1 MHGVHMSQSDIIRD
15 IQTLDDGLLLS
26 LAGEIDLSRSP
37 EVRVGLIQQIESQP
51 QRLVIDLADVPYMDS
66 SGVATLVEA
75 LQKQR
80 AHGGKMV
87 LCNMQTR
94 VRSIFEI
101 ARLDQVFTIV
111 DDLQTAKTV

>member
-1 MHGVHMSQSDIIRD
+1 MSNEIICD
-15 IQTLDDGLLLS
+15 EQTLDDGIC
-26 LAGEIDLSRSP
+26 LALGGEIDLSQSPAVRSALM
-37 EVRVGLIQQIESQP
+37 RHIQRKP
-51 QRLVIDLADVPYMDS
+51 ARLVVDLSNVPYMDS

-80 AHGGKMV
+80 AHGGLMI
-87 LCNMQTR
+87 LCQLQPK

-111 DDLQTAKTV
+111 DDREKATSA